1 MKKNYHKKFKD
12 VIFLDNDRKV
22 KISNESISKI
32 YRYRQ
37 TSLKS
42 SEAGGVILGRE
53 DISTN
58 NLIIDVVTQPYS
70 KDKRSRYT
78 FLRIDEEHIKIYNKL
93 NQDNKN
99 IYMYIGEWHSHPE
112 YFPNYSA
119 IDYSNWV
126 RICEENDKNSFQYH
140 IIVGIEYIIIWKISK
155 PSNSII
161 IVYENAWK
169 NLVLEIEND

>member
-12 VIFLDNDRKV
+12 IIFHDNDRKV

-70 KDKRSRYT
+70 KDKRSRYS

-126 RICEENDKNSFQYH
+126 RICEENDKNSFQYVSVNSSLNYSTH
-140 IIVGIEYIIIWKISK
+140 SPRILKGVISMFQG
-155 PSNSII
+155 SSLFQSSA
-161 IVYENAWK
+161 V
-169 NLVLEIEND
+169 